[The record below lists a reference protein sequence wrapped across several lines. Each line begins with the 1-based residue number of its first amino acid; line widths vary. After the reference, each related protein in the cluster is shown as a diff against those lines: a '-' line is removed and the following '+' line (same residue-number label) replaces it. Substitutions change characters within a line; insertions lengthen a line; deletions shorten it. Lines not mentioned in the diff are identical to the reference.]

1 MCKASIEAF
10 LTLFSLCCHYMFSL
24 YNYFIL
30 ILNLII
36 IRFVFKYIFIINW
49 LILLSNDF
57 VRYFFIFIDLYFKNL
72 QILIYQYLGPFPR
85 QVIILLFSKSALK
98 SILARRYFQAFQRF
112 LVSWIIIIIL
122 YINLYKNPESLLK
135 SNIS

>member
-36 IRFVFKYIFIINW
+36 IRFVFKYIFIINR

-57 VRYFFIFIDLYFKNL
+57 VRYFFILINHYSKNL
-72 QILIYQYLGPFPR
+72 KTLYNQLLGWIFR
-85 QVIILLFSKSALK
+85 QQVILLFYKNVLK
-98 SILARRYFQAFQRF
+98 SILVRRYFQAFQRF
-112 LVSWIIIIIL
+112 LHIQELLNFYMYIMDEIL
-122 YINLYKNPESLLK
+122 KML
-135 SNIS
+135 